1 MRGVQSVIVRLGI
14 MTEINKARGG
24 ALKWRLAKF
33 MQGWSCLLHLAPNG
47 WLFSQELGFDKHLLL
62 FTWSYDLV
70 GSVKV

>member
-33 MQGWSCLLHLAPNG
+33 MQGYN
-47 WLFSQELGFDKHLLL
+47 DKFGKSL
-62 FTWSYDLV
+62 TIKNTPS
-70 GSVKV
+70 SI